1 MGELHIGTSG
11 FSYKDWK
18 GLFYP
23 QKLPAA
29 EWLSFYAQHYDT
41 VEINATFYRYF
52 ERSTFAKWRDQTPAD
67 FRFTLKAPREI
78 THVRRLHD
86 IDQPLEHFTDS
97 IVDLRAKIAVLLWQF
112 PPSFKYDDAAALET
126 LTAFLRRLP
135 DDYQQVVEFRHQ
147 SWFKEEVYDAL
158 NRAAAGFVINDS
170 SRFPAA
176 EVITGALPYL
186 RFHGPTRLYASSYDT
201 AALKRWAA
209 KINAWL
215 QRTDVFVYFNND
227 YDGRAIRN
235 ADELKQLLADVGT
248 AGAAT

>member
-23 QKLPAA
+23 EKLPAA
-29 EWLSFYAQHYDT
+29 QWLSYYARHYDT

-86 IDQPLEHFTDS
+86 IDQQLERFTES

-112 PPSFKYDDAAALET
+112 PPSFKYDDADS
-126 LTAFLRRLP
+126 LTALVTFLRRLP
-135 DDYQQVVEFRHQ
+135 DDYRQVIEFRHQ
-147 SWFKEEVYDAL
+147 SWFKEEVYEAL
-158 NRAAAGFVINDS
+158 NNLNAGFVINDS

-176 EVITGALPYL
+176 EVLTGDLAYL

-201 AALKRWAA
+201 AALLRWAK
-209 KINAWL
+209 KIREWL
-215 QRTDVFVYFNND
+215 QRGAVYTYFNND
-227 YDGRAIRN
+227 YGGRAIRN
-235 ADELKQLLADVGT
+235 ADELKQLLADVG
-248 AGAAT
+248 AANAAM